1 MTVVIIEFFV
11 DVLLTFDRRKSI
23 CQRTRIS
30 ETYTFFAVYCTE
42 FIIQS
47 KLSLTV
53 KLSLSVTLTVK
64 NIFLASVIKC
74 TVFRSFALINS
85 YLCNK

>member
-1 MTVVIIEFFV
+1 MYF
-11 DVLLTFDRRKSI
+11 S
-23 CQRTRIS
+23 
-30 ETYTFFAVYCTE
+30 VYDT
-42 FIIQS
+42 IQS

-74 TVFRSFALINS
+74 TVFRSFALINI